1 MSMKK
6 TVEKVL
12 WFAALGSALIGLAGF
27 IELLHALAVGL
38 ILGAV
43 GELIGE

>member
-1 MSMKK
+1 MDKNK
-6 TVEKVL
+6 AEKAL
-12 WFAALGSALIGLAGF
+12 WFAALGFALIGLAGF
-27 IELLHALAVGL
+27 VELLHALAIGL